1 MLTQRLAV
9 ASMIIPT
16 LAVMVYFG
24 GWVLFVFTL
33 IILVVAALEYWK
45 LFKDG
50 GYSPSLVA
58 LIAGVSV
65 IVVVRAFFGLA
76 GSDLV
81 ISAIILGVMTI
92 SILEYERG
100 NDQAIVD
107 FGLSL
112 AGILY
117 IGWLGAYL
125 MTLRELSDGLWW
137 TLLVLPAT
145 AFADGGAYTFG
156 KLWGR
161 HSLSKRVSPKKTW
174 EGYLGG
180 VITSVLF
187 TAGLAALWHLRAP
200 FITADKGLVIG
211 AVISIVIPLG
221 DFGVSIIK
229 RRFGVKDSSHLIP
242 GHGGMLD
249 RLDTMLWA
257 FVIGYYLISLL
268 WY

>member
-9 ASMIIPT
+9 SSIIIPL
-16 LAVMVYFG
+16 LAVVVYFG
-24 GWVLFVFTL
+24 GWVLVVFTL
-33 IILVVAALEYWK
+33 IVVATAAWEYWK

-50 GYSPSLVA
+50 GYSPSRLA
-58 LIAGVSV
+58 LIGGVTA
-65 IVVVRAFFGLA
+65 IVLVRAFFQLE
-76 GSDLV
+76 GSDLLFSV
-81 ISAIILGVMTI
+81 IILGTMANSV
-92 SILEYERG
+92 LAYERG
-100 NDQAIVD
+100 NDHAIID
-107 FGLSL
+107 FGLTL

-125 MTLRELSDGLWW
+125 MTLRNLPDGLWW
-137 TLLVLPAT
+137 TLLVLPAA

-161 HSLSKRVSPKKTW
+161 HRLSKRVSPKKTW

-180 VITSVLF
+180 AIASILLTG
-187 TAGLAALWHLRAP
+187 GLAALWHLRAP
-200 FITADKGLVIG
+200 FITTDKGLVIG
-211 AVISIVIPLG
+211 AIISLVIPLG
-221 DFGVSIIK
+221 DFGVSILK

-257 FVIGYYLISLL
+257 FVIGYYLIKLL

>member
-45 LFKDG
+45 LFQDG

-156 KLWGR
+156 K
-161 HSLSKRVSPKKTW
+161 
-174 EGYLGG
+174 
-180 VITSVLF
+180 
-187 TAGLAALWHLRAP
+187 
-200 FITADKGLVIG
+200 
-211 AVISIVIPLG
+211 
-221 DFGVSIIK
+221 
-229 RRFGVKDSSHLIP
+229 
-242 GHGGMLD
+242 
-249 RLDTMLWA
+249 
-257 FVIGYYLISLL
+257 
-268 WY
+268 